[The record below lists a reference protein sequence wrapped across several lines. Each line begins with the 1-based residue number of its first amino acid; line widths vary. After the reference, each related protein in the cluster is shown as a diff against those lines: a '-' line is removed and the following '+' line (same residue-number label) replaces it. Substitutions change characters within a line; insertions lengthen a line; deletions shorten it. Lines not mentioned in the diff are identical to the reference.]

1 MQRPRPAVAPRVL
14 LAIVLALACC
24 FSVPVAPRAQEQTAQ
39 DQPPSIDLETP
50 WGRQSVDLTKLYDAV
65 VDTVERRFFDEA
77 RLKELN
83 WRTRTDALR
92 PSVLAAVTAE
102 DAIRQINALLSEL
115 KTSHT
120 GLFTPND
127 YEYYIL
133 LDILGPDRNLNE
145 LMARRFWGSGPYYP
159 GIGMFTRQIDGRHF
173 IDGIL
178 EGSPAERAGL
188 KYGDEILSVDGLP
201 YSPIFAFRGKIGAT
215 VALEI
220 RRDANGAPQRLEAS
234 VVPVRPVEAFASAT
248 AASARIIERDGTRMG
263 YVHIWSSN
271 ESATFKAA
279 LDKFEPRNIVQ
290 DRLHAWGVRI
300 MPNVMTDAMREMM
313 KPPNPLDFL
322 IVDIRG
328 RVGGNI
334 GVVAKYLELLDARET
349 PYWGHERFL
358 QRSDARLR
366 MGIENTPRNPP
377 FRGRSALLID
387 HHARSA
393 AELMAYGYKRGAFG
407 PLIGTTTA
415 GAVTSGSLS
424 VMPGDLLLY
433 VAIAGHE
440 LNGQPIEG
448 IGVSPDHRVERPLAY
463 AAGADPV
470 LDAAV
475 ELLAKRAPK

>member
-1 MQRPRPAVAPRVL
+1 MQRPRSALAPRVFLAVL
-14 LAIVLALACC
+14 LASSCC
-24 FSVPVAPRAQEQTAQ
+24 FGVCVTSRAQEQPQQQAR
-39 DQPPSIDLETP
+39 SVDLATP
-50 WGRQSVDLTKLYDAV
+50 WGKQGVDLAKLYDSV
-65 VDTVERRFFDEA
+65 VETVERRFFDEA

-83 WRTRTDALR
+83 WRARADMLR
-92 PSVLAAVTAE
+92 PSVLAAATAE
-102 DAIRQINALLSEL
+102 DAVRQINALLSEL

-120 GLFTPND
+120 GLFTSND

-133 LDILGPDRNLNE
+133 PDILGPDRDLNE

-201 YSPIFAFRGKIGAT
+201 YSPISAFRGKVGTT
-215 VALEI
+215 VALEV
-220 RRDANGAPQRLEAS
+220 RRDTSAAPYRLDAS
-234 VVPVRPVEAFASAT
+234 VVPIRPAAAFASAT
-248 AASARIIERDGTRMG
+248 AASARIIERDGTRIG

-271 ESATFKAA
+271 ESTTFKAA

-300 MPNVMTDAMREMM
+300 MPNAMTDAMREMM

-334 GVVAKYLELLDARET
+334 GVVAKYLELLDARDT
-349 PYWGHERFL
+349 SYWGHERHI

-366 MGIENTPRNPP
+366 VGIENTPRNPP

-387 HHARSA
+387 HHTRSA

-415 GAVTSGSLS
+415 AAVTSGSLS
-424 VMPGDLLLY
+424 LMPGDLLLY
-433 VAIAGHE
+433 VAVAGHE
-440 LNGQPIEG
+440 IDGQPIEG
-448 IGVSPDHRVERPLAY
+448 VGVSPDHRVERPLAY